1 MSERPCGIKPTPSNN
16 AYTKNELIRLA
27 EQAGINRD
35 ISKIMSMKDLCSL
48 LGLENSVAVKNTPE
62 NECKYSSTNQLIEKY
77 INKLTSQNISRE
89 QAEKMSKDYLCDV
102 IFDLQANLVVPED
115 FDEKTCDL
123 YDIDMLKRIARK
135 IGIEYQ
141 SNVSK
146 QELCKSL
153 QVDYFIKKNKIIFDN
168 KKSTNWK
175 DITKGDY
182 KCLIPLNDEI
192 NLEKHQ
198 MDVARHMLT
207 HRGLIAVHSVGSGK
221 TLSAVSSINCVLAK
235 YPNLKVTII
244 TPLSLKNNFKDEM
257 IKFGLDLND
266 LTIASKIRIF
276 SYEGFVNYF
285 IKHPK
290 ECKNTFLI
298 VDEAHNLRSE
308 IKLSKLNKIEK
319 GSRAYYIMKCA
330 ASAFKVLLLT
340 ATPIVNR
347 PFDLRNLL
355 MIVEGKEPETAES
368 YKHFKNTVLESP
380 QLFINEFRCKVSM
393 FSIDL
398 TNNPDY
404 PKRIDMPIEYIT
416 MDSDYYN
423 KYRQIELKKMED
435 LKYTS
440 LVGSSEMFY
449 TSLRRAVNA
458 LDSEFSPK
466 VNAIFDF
473 IMSEAKAGRKSVVYS
488 NWKAAGMN
496 LLRKRL
502 DQKGV
507 KNLYGYISGDLTE
520 DQRKMFR
527 DKINKGIAKI
537 LLISRAGGEGLNLK
551 EIRNVIIM
559 ESNWNVATD
568 EQIIG
573 RAIRKFSHKNL
584 PQQDQNVRV
593 YRFMMIKPKSLKSE
607 DELESIDEVLYDIAY
622 KKKQP
627 EINQYLDYLK
637 QASIEQNNCKCDDGS
652 AVGCEISE
660 LAERKKVVKSEE
672 LKKLEEEQAKKNKE
686 ELQQIISDSKFI
698 YVAPNNVTSL
708 AVDIKE
714 SGIATYKKLA
724 GIEGD
729 IIRVGKAVLEDD
741 DEVQPEEIKIQQKK
755 RRKIILLDE
764 DEAVIEGNSPAL
776 DPDEEVEEDEEV
788 EAELITSSQEI
799 DEPFIPRKKKLNKSQ
814 LEDEPFIPRKKKLN
828 KSQLEDEPFIPKK
841 KKLNKSQLEDEPFI
855 PKKKKLNKDT
865 KKRKYDFEEE
875 QKERDE
881 NIKAM
886 EESLEELGGRLTDE
900 EFKEMTDYYASLA
913 EEGSDAEIYEDEYQ
927 EDEYQEDEYYDD
939 EYQEDDVIKELQ
951 EEILKDSQPQEEEEN
966 DVIKELQEEILKDS
980 ESEEE
985 KPKKKKDKKKKDKK
999 KKDKK
1004 KPLVLESDSDSEYAQ
1019 LED

>member
-1 MSERPCGIKPTPSNN
+1 MSERPCGIKPTSSNK
-16 AYTKNELIRLA
+16 AYTRNELTKLA
-27 EQAGINRD
+27 EEAGFNRN
-35 ISKIMSMKDLCSL
+35 ISNVMSIKELCEL
-48 LGLENSVAVKNTPE
+48 LGIETSINVKNTPE
-62 NECKYSSTNQLIEKY
+62 NECKFTPTNKLIEKY
-77 INKLTSQNISRE
+77 IDKLTAQNISIE
-89 QAEKMSKDYLCDV
+89 QAKKMSKDYLCDI
-102 IFDLQANLVVPED
+102 IFDLQSNLVVPED

-141 SNVSK
+141 SNINK
-146 QELCKSL
+146 EELCKML
-153 QVDYFIKKNKIIFDN
+153 RVDYFIKQNKIVFNN

-175 DITKGDY
+175 DMTKGDY
-182 KCLIPLNDEI
+182 KCLIPINDEI

-207 HRGLIAVHSVGSGK
+207 HRGLIAIHSVGSGK
-221 TLSAVSSINCVLAK
+221 TLSAVTAINCVLSK

-244 TPLSLKNNFKDEM
+244 TPLSLKGNFKDEM
-257 IKFGLDLND
+257 QKFGLDLND
-266 LTIASKIRIF
+266 LSIASKIRIF

-285 IKHPK
+285 IKHPS

-308 IKLSKLNKIEK
+308 VKLSKLNKIEK

-347 PFDLRNLL
+347 PFDLRNLS
-355 MIVEGKEPETAES
+355 MIIDGKEPETAES

-380 QLFINEFRCKVSM
+380 QLFINEFRCKVSV

-435 LKYTS
+435 FKYTS

-473 IMSEAKAGRKSVVYS
+473 IMKEAKAGRKSVVYS

-559 ESNWNVATD
+559 ESNWNAATD

-593 YRFMMIKPKSLKSE
+593 FRFMMIKPKSLKSE
-607 DELESIDEVLYDIAY
+607 DELESIDQVLYDIAY

-637 QASIEQNNCKCDDGS
+637 QASIEQNNCKCDNE
-652 AVGCEISE
+652 AHIGCEISE
-660 LAERKKVVKSEE
+660 LAERKKIEKSEE

-686 ELQQIISDSKFI
+686 ELQQIISDNKFI

-741 DEVQPEEIKIQQKK
+741 DEVQPEEIKIQKKK

-764 DEAVIEGNSPAL
+764 DEPIIEGNSPAL
-776 DPDEEVEEDEEV
+776 DPDEEVDEEEEV
-788 EAELITSSQEI
+788 EAELITSSQEM
-799 DEPFIPRKKKLNKSQ
+799 EEAYIPRKKKQ
-814 LEDEPFIPRKKKLN
+814 KKEEKYV
-828 KSQLEDEPFIPKK
+828 PKK
-841 KKLNKSQLEDEPFI
+841 KKEKKYEEEEEKYV
-855 PKKKKLNKDT
+855 PKKKKEKKYEEEEEKYVPKKKKDG
-865 KKRKYDFEEE
+865 KKRKYEFEEE

-900 EFKEMTDYYASLA
+900 EFREMTDYYASLA
-913 EEGSDAEIYEDEYQ
+913 EEGSDAEISEEEYEDNE
-927 EDEYQEDEYYDD
+927 
-939 EYQEDDVIKELQ
+939 EDDFTKELE
-951 EEILKDSQPQEEEEN
+951 EEILEEEKEEDN
-966 DVIKELQEEILKDS
+966 IKDLYDDILNS
-980 ESEEE
+980 QSSEEE
-985 KPKKKKDKKKKDKK
+985 PPSPKKKKDKKKKDKK
-999 KKDKK
+999 KK
-1004 KPLVLESDSDSEYAQ
+1004 PIVLESDSDSEYAE